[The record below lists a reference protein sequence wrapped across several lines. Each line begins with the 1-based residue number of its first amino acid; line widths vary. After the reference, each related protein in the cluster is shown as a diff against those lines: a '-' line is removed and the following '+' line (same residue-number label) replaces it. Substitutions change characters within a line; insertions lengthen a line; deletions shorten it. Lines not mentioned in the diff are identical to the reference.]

1 MRIVTIQKPVVDLK
15 ATGAQIKLPRAIPE
29 LEDDRNCIIRDEAAS
44 IADSCIRLM
53 THPSERNAIAQ
64 AGYDLVNNHYGW
76 EEKLKNYVTEH

>member
-1 MRIVTIQKPVVDLK
+1 M
-15 ATGAQIKLPRAIPE
+15 
-29 LEDDRNCIIRDEAAS
+29 RNCIIRDEAAS